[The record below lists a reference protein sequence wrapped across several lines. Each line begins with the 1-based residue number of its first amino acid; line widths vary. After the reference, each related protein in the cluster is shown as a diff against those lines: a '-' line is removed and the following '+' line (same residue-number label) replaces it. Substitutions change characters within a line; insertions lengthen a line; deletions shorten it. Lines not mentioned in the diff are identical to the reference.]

1 MIPDFHFETLILAGE
16 FLGIK
21 DRLFQ
26 EIFSFKPWLNHVKKQ
41 EDKDQKSKNVTGK
54 SIFICKL

>member
-1 MIPDFHFETLILAGE
+1 LLQPKANDIHNYLSETPLNMIPDFHFETLILAGE

-26 EIFSFKPWLNHVKKQ
+26 EIFSFEPWLNHVKKQ
-41 EDKDQKSKNVTGK
+41 D
-54 SIFICKL
+54 